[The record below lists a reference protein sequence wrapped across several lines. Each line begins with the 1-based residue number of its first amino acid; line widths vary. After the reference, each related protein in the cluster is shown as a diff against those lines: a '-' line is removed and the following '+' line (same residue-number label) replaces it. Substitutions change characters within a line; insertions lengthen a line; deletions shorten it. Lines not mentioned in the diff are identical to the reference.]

1 MQPKH
6 TIYNPTTKCS
16 CINLLLN
23 TKNQNQ
29 KNKSKISFPSPTLKT
44 NIVLNVKNE
53 EIKGLKTSLM
63 SEASLL
69 LILETVSLA

>member
-1 MQPKH
+1 MQPKQ

-23 TKNQNQ
+23 TKNQ

-44 NIVLNVKNE
+44 NIVLNVKNKK
-53 EIKGLKTSLM
+53 IKGLRTSLM
-63 SEASLL
+63 SEASFLVKL
-69 LILETVSLA
+69 